1 MAELDSKQAQP
12 PAGSA
17 GPFRAPPASAAGT
30 GAEFRRHARG
40 VLSDVARQVGW
51 VTRPAAGTGDDHNRG
66 VRRTFDVELW
76 RRGWAGLA
84 VPAAYGG
91 AGRTLAEL
99 AIFSE
104 ESAKLGLST
113 PFNRVALGIVLPA
126 LLLQATEAQKVR
138 FIPKLLS
145 CQDIWCQG
153 FSETE
158 AGSDL
163 ASLRTSAVLEAGQW
177 IVSGS
182 KVWTTLAHEADRC
195 LLLVRT
201 DNSGRKH
208 EGITALMVE
217 MKQPGVSVRP
227 ITQINGSRD
236 FAEVTFTQATA
247 PEDAVLGAV
256 GNGWRVAMAALSYE
270 RSLHLL
276 QRQLRLSQMAEEL
289 RRCVDWSAQ
298 PADCSSQMLD
308 VSIAVRGLSSAVRQ
322 QLIVIDTGDQVGVE
336 ANASKVV
343 WSETYQKLARL
354 GLQLALRQAG
364 PDLRSW
370 TEEYYSS
377 LATSIYAGTNEIQR
391 TVVGERGL
399 GLPR

>member
-1 MAELDSKQAQP
+1 MDEFVPIVDKPSARSAEP
-12 PAGSA
+12 IPT
-17 GPFRAPPASAAGT
+17 PPASTAGT
-30 GAEFRRHARG
+30 DARFRRHARAVLNG
-40 VLSDVARQVGW
+40 VAAEVGW
-51 VTRPAAGTGDDHNRG
+51 VTRPAAGTGDDHDREL
-66 VRRTFDVELW
+66 RRAFDVELW
-76 RRGWAGLA
+76 RRGWSGVA

-99 AIFSE
+99 TIFSE
-104 ESAKLGLST
+104 ESAALGIST

-126 LLLQATEAQKVR
+126 LLLYGTEAQKTQL
-138 FIPKLLS
+138 IPRLLS
-145 CQDIWCQG
+145 CEVIWCQG

-163 ASLRTSAVLEAGQW
+163 AGLRTSAVLEAGQW
-177 IVSGS
+177 VVTGN
-182 KVWTTLAHEADRC
+182 KVWTTLAHVADKC

-201 DNSGRKH
+201 DDSGRKH
-208 EGITALMVE
+208 DGITALVIDMR
-217 MKQPGVSVRP
+217 QPGVSVRP

-236 FAEVTFTQATA
+236 FAEVTFSQAVA
-247 PEDAVLGAV
+247 PEDAVLGSV

-276 QRQLRLSQMAEEL
+276 QRQLRLSQMTDEL
-289 RRCVDWSAQ
+289 RRCVNWSAQ

-308 VSIAVRGLSSAVRQ
+308 IIIAVRGLRSAVRQ
-322 QLIVIDTGDQVGVE
+322 QLIVIDAGDQVGAE
-336 ANASKVV
+336 ANASKVL
-343 WSETYQKLARL
+343 WSETYKKLALL

-370 TEEYYSS
+370 TEEYYAS

-391 TVVGERGL
+391 TIVGERGL

>member
-1 MAELDSKQAQP
+1 MAQHFQRYTAPAAATCNRPRLITAHRAQTKD
-12 PAGSA
+12 
-17 GPFRAPPASAAGT
+17 T
-30 GAEFRRHARG
+30 GKLG
-40 VLSDVARQVGW
+40 
-51 VTRPAAGTGDDHNRG
+51 RPAATAYPGSEIKIKIPPTPQPGPSVDRG
-66 VRRTFDVELW
+66 
-76 RRGWAGLA
+76 
-84 VPAAYGG
+84 
-91 AGRTLAEL
+91 
-99 AIFSE
+99 
-104 ESAKLGLST
+104 
-113 PFNRVALGIVLPA
+113 
-126 LLLQATEAQKVR
+126 
-138 FIPKLLS
+138 
-145 CQDIWCQG
+145 
-153 FSETE
+153 
-158 AGSDL
+158 L

-177 IVSGS
+177 IVSGN

-201 DNSGRKH
+201 DNGGRKH

-227 ITQINGSRD
+227 ITQMNGSRD

-322 QLIVIDTGDQVGVE
+322 QLRVIDAGDQVGVE

-343 WSETYQKLARL
+343 WSETYQRLARL

-391 TVVGERGL
+391 TIVGERGL